1 MIDIELL
8 EEDIR
13 HCEEI
18 IAKGGEHEECTR
30 DHRRLLEYMKYVKY
44 VISNSKRIEERLSY
58 HFKSANGKYFLVPKD
73 MPFMKE
79 FLKEVDN
86 LTSLYKINY
95 VDYSLY
101 KEGDKVMVYYPY
113 SNLEGKR
120 NITKGKIISV
130 KKTNIGVTE
139 YIVEL
144 ENTNGGHIS
153 CTDNSIL
160 KKII

>member
-1 MIDIELL
+1 MIDIDLL

-13 HCEEI
+13 HCEEV
-18 IAKGGEHEECTR
+18 IAKGGECEECTK

-44 VISNSKRIEERLSY
+44 VISNSKRIEERFSY
-58 HFKSANGKYFLVPKD
+58 HFKSSNGKYFLVPKD

-95 VDYSLY
+95 VDYPLY

-130 KKTNIGVTE
+130 KNTNIGITE
-139 YIVEL
+139 YVVEL
-144 ENTNGGHIS
+144 ETNGSYIS
-153 CTDNSIL
+153 CTNNSIIR
-160 KKII
+160 KII

>member
-1 MIDIELL
+1 MIDIDLL

-13 HCEEI
+13 HCEEV
-18 IAKGGEHEECTR
+18 IAKGGECEECTK

-95 VDYSLY
+95 VDYPLY

-130 KKTNIGVTE
+130 KNTNIGITE
-139 YIVEL
+139 YVVEL
-144 ENTNGGHIS
+144 ETNGSYIS
-153 CTDNSIL
+153 CTNNSIIR
-160 KKII
+160 KII

>member
-1 MIDIELL
+1 MIDIDLL

-13 HCEEI
+13 HCEEV
-18 IAKGGEHEECTR
+18 IAKGGECEECTK

-44 VISNSKRIEERLSY
+44 VISNSKRVEERLTY
-58 HFKSANGKYFLVPKD
+58 HFKNINGDFNVPNE
-73 MPFMKE
+73 MPFMNE
-79 FLKEVDN
+79 FLKEVDI
-86 LTSLYKINY
+86 LSTLYKINY
-95 VDYSLY
+95 VNYPLY

-113 SNLEGKR
+113 FNLEGKR

-130 KKTNIGVTE
+130 KNTNIGVTE

-153 CTDNSIL
+153 CTDNSIIR
-160 KKII
+160 KVI